1 MPCSSNHHHHNIVL
15 CLFLLSF
22 LSVTNSQSWPDFF
35 FASITNETPK
45 LDVLAR
51 CYLNGED
58 YRGGASSIEP
68 GDARA
73 YQGDIVPGKNNT
85 ISCDVKLGN
94 NHGFFRMFDLN
105 DTSICHTPNTSDCH
119 WYVQEDGL
127 CCFLSVTN
135 SQSSLKDFRVSIENE
150 TPKLDVLARC
160 YEDGEKPGGEFFA
173 ISPGWIADF
182 DILIDHGR
190 TNTFSCDLKLGKKH
204 ETFRMF
210 DLKNTSICHNF
221 GEKCHWNVRE
231 DGACLLMKVVVVVA
245 AVVVAGAA
253 GAGAAAGAA
262 VVVVAVVVVV
272 VVVFVAVVVAVV
284 VVVVVVVAVVAVVS
298 VVVVVVV
305 AAAIVLFLLTLLKN
319 GNLLF
324 ARDLPEEWDRTLLKN
339 ENLFCSQDPSEEW
352 NRTLLKN
359 GNLFCAQNPPE

>member
-58 YRGGASSIEP
+58 YHGGESSIEP

-127 CCFLSVTN
+127 CWLVEDICVMFEWEPIVRHN
-135 SQSSLKDFRVSIENE
+135 NIISSDEHIMWKRS
-150 TPKLDVLARC
+150 TP
-160 YEDGEKPGGEFFA
+160 
-173 ISPGWIADF
+173 
-182 DILIDHGR
+182 
-190 TNTFSCDLKLGKKH
+190 
-204 ETFRMF
+204 
-210 DLKNTSICHNF
+210 
-221 GEKCHWNVRE
+221 
-231 DGACLLMKVVVVVA
+231 
-245 AVVVAGAA
+245 
-253 GAGAAAGAA
+253 
-262 VVVVAVVVVV
+262 
-272 VVVFVAVVVAVV
+272 
-284 VVVVVVVAVVAVVS
+284 
-298 VVVVVVV
+298 
-305 AAAIVLFLLTLLKN
+305 
-319 GNLLF
+319 
-324 ARDLPEEWDRTLLKN
+324 
-339 ENLFCSQDPSEEW
+339 
-352 NRTLLKN
+352 
-359 GNLFCAQNPPE
+359 